1 MGRKRFKS
9 FSRAAIEGH
18 LKARH
23 SLCPPELMAHFI
35 DLLAAREWAEPVT
48 IGQAFGLV
56 SHAHVRH
63 AMTDY
68 DRLLRTPGLTREE
81 ALLIVRPE
89 VVASWAT
96 PRRGAEGPDQ
106 RGVGGL
112 ETGDVVPDMPTGPP
126 V

>member
-9 FSRAAIEGH
+9 FPRASVEGH

-23 SLCPPELMAHFI
+23 SLCPPELLDHFVE
-35 DLLAAREWAEPVT
+35 LLATREWRDRVT

-68 DRLLRTPGLTREE
+68 DRLLRIPGLTREE

-89 VVASWAT
+89 VVAIIASWAT
-96 PRRGAEGPDQ
+96 PPASRGAEPAADD
-106 RGVGGL
+106 VGL
-112 ETGDVVPDMPTGPP
+112 ATL
-126 V
+126 